1 MSWSWHAHDS
11 AGNSRGRAPPTPS
24 RGLPLFNRH
33 QGPIAE
39 ALARRT
45 AAGEHLKAVQA
56 RIFEQIERAE
66 RAWPAVREAWQETGQ
81 LAALAERRSN
91 AEERALRE
99 GASDRAGLLA
109 SRIAATEAR
118 LAVLAAAYTA
128 EVAYGALEDAYHRPL
143 EGDEAQ

>member
-1 MSWSWHAHDS
+1 M
-11 AGNSRGRAPPTPS
+11 
-24 RGLPLFNRH
+24 
-33 QGPIAE
+33 
-39 ALARRT
+39 
-45 AAGEHLKAVQA
+45 
-56 RIFEQIERAE
+56 
-66 RAWPAVREAWQETGQ
+66 REAWQETGE

-99 GASDRAGLLA
+99 GASDRAGVLA